1 MSVIEIVSLAL
12 VGLFLLVAV
21 VRLFRKPLK
30 LALRVVLNSAL
41 GLGVLWLLN
50 STAPVTG
57 LTLGVNWFNALTVG
71 VLGLPGLGLLLLVKW
86 VLVWYIGRKASLY
99 SVQQSVCS
107 FNRELILHIDHL
119 KQAQWQFFFPDQR
132 KVFLN
137 SSAVDRDFSVSRPMA
152 IALIFF
158 QTGDPI
164 SVTVFNIYVVRPAA
178 DGFLKSMVVK
188 VDRFSS
194 F

>member
-57 LTLGVNWFNALTVG
+57 LTLGVGAGASAAGEVG
-71 VLGLPGLGLLLLVKW
+71 AGVG
-86 VLVWYIGRKASLY
+86 
-99 SVQQSVCS
+99 
-107 FNRELILHIDHL
+107 
-119 KQAQWQFFFPDQR
+119 
-132 KVFLN
+132 
-137 SSAVDRDFSVSRPMA
+137 
-152 IALIFF
+152 
-158 QTGDPI
+158 T
-164 SVTVFNIYVVRPAA
+164 
-178 DGFLKSMVVK
+178 
-188 VDRFSS
+188 
-194 F
+194 

>member
-21 VRLFRKPLK
+21 VRLFLK

-86 VLVWYIGRKASLY
+86 VLV
-99 SVQQSVCS
+99 
-107 FNRELILHIDHL
+107 
-119 KQAQWQFFFPDQR
+119 
-132 KVFLN
+132 
-137 SSAVDRDFSVSRPMA
+137 
-152 IALIFF
+152 
-158 QTGDPI
+158 
-164 SVTVFNIYVVRPAA
+164 
-178 DGFLKSMVVK
+178 
-188 VDRFSS
+188 
-194 F
+194 

>member
-21 VRLFRKPLK
+21 VRLFRKP
-30 LALRVVLNSAL
+30 LNSAL

-86 VLVWYIGRKASLY
+86 VLV
-99 SVQQSVCS
+99 
-107 FNRELILHIDHL
+107 
-119 KQAQWQFFFPDQR
+119 
-132 KVFLN
+132 
-137 SSAVDRDFSVSRPMA
+137 
-152 IALIFF
+152 
-158 QTGDPI
+158 
-164 SVTVFNIYVVRPAA
+164 
-178 DGFLKSMVVK
+178 
-188 VDRFSS
+188 
-194 F
+194 

>member
-21 VRLFRKPLK
+21 VRLGGGRLSRKPLK

-86 VLVWYIGRKASLY
+86 VLV
-99 SVQQSVCS
+99 
-107 FNRELILHIDHL
+107 
-119 KQAQWQFFFPDQR
+119 
-132 KVFLN
+132 
-137 SSAVDRDFSVSRPMA
+137 
-152 IALIFF
+152 
-158 QTGDPI
+158 
-164 SVTVFNIYVVRPAA
+164 
-178 DGFLKSMVVK
+178 
-188 VDRFSS
+188 
-194 F
+194 

>member
-21 VRLFRKPLK
+21 VRLVPPPPHRRMEDSQRVWRGGGRANKKPLK

-86 VLVWYIGRKASLY
+86 VLV
-99 SVQQSVCS
+99 
-107 FNRELILHIDHL
+107 
-119 KQAQWQFFFPDQR
+119 
-132 KVFLN
+132 
-137 SSAVDRDFSVSRPMA
+137 
-152 IALIFF
+152 
-158 QTGDPI
+158 
-164 SVTVFNIYVVRPAA
+164 
-178 DGFLKSMVVK
+178 
-188 VDRFSS
+188 
-194 F
+194 

>member
-86 VLVWYIGRKASLY
+86 VLVWVHREEGFTLFRSTVCLL
-99 SVQQSVCS
+99 VQQGTYPPY
-107 FNRELILHIDHL
+107 
-119 KQAQWQFFFPDQR
+119 QPPQT
-132 KVFLN
+132 
-137 SSAVDRDFSVSRPMA
+137 SSMA
-152 IALIFF
+152 ILFPQSKQGIP
-158 QTGDPI
+158 QRLCGR
-164 SVTVFNIYVVRPAA
+164 S
-178 DGFLKSMVVK
+178 
-188 VDRFSS
+188 
-194 F
+194 